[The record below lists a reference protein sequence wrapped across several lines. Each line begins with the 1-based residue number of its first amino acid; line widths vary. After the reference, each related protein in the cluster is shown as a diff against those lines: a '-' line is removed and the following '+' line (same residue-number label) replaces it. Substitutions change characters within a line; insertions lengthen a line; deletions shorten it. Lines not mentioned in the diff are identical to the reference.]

1 MVSKYFFEWMTSCF
15 WMDEFKFWM
24 LHSDTEVTPYTCNL
38 VAEKKQCQRLYFELK
53 SVSTA
58 AATTDLSA
66 FGSYA
71 LRYCR
76 VY

>member
-1 MVSKYFFEWMTSCF
+1 MSVTSSVTELLLQIGNNITVTGLVALAVTSYF
-15 WMDEFKFWM
+15 
-24 LHSDTEVTPYTCNL
+24 HL
-38 VAEKKQCQRLYFELK
+38 VAEKKTVLRQRLYFELK